1 MNPKD
6 ETKIENTVDPATGVI
21 NSSTTPPITPTQL
34 TPQAPFT
41 TPKVETPT
49 STPTAPTLTPLQTA
63 EQDIQNKT
71 KTSQTEY
78 EKLLADVG
86 LIKAK
91 EGGIQEELGATQ
103 AREDYTN
110 YSNQLEQEK
119 RALEI
124 RKRDLLSSGGFESR
138 AQAENAYSAEE
149 NKSLQRQADIA
160 ILGNAAMGR
169 YNFAL
174 TEAKRKVDLEL
185 KPFEDELA
193 LKKQQ
198 YEDNKD
204 MLTTAEKAKLTALY
218 AQEAA
223 DLDVTRKDKIA
234 ANTMY
239 VNALQSRAPQ
249 SLISEA
255 KAIIDRGGSSSEVAR
270 VLGNYS
276 MSQADK
282 LDMQLKQAQISKIYS
297 DINTPKEETPTQA
310 KERQDKE
317 KIAAQK
323 AAQIPII
330 KEKIDLVNKL
340 KDHAGL
346 NTRVGP
352 SAIGL
357 PTRTFL
363 GVGDAFGQGQDFAA
377 SVQQLTNQDT
387 LTTLLDLKKS
397 GGTLGAVSEKELD
410 LLQKAASKIN
420 AWEVK
425 DKNGVGKGQWN
436 VSEKKF
442 KEELDTVLKSSEALY
457 QSLGGDKVQ
466 AENLSGYL
474 DVVDGALQSSENVY
488 QSSGYNL

>member
-1 MNPKD
+1 MNPLEK
-6 ETKIENTVDPATGVI
+6 TKIEETVNPTTGTI
-21 NSSTTPPITPTQL
+21 TSGGTPTVTPTQL
-34 TPQAPFT
+34 KPEAPFV
-41 TPKVETPT
+41 TPKETTPT
-49 STPTAPTLTPLQTA
+49 SSPVAPTLTPLQAYEKDTQGKA
-63 EQDIQNKT
+63 TE
-71 KTSQTEY
+71 SQTEY

-91 EGGIQEELGATQ
+91 EGGIQEQLGATQ
-103 AREDYTN
+103 AKEAYTN
-110 YSNQLEQEK
+110 YASQLEQEK
-119 RALEI
+119 RNIELENRRIFSDARYTKEQAQSAYNALEN
-124 RKRDLLSSGGFESR
+124 
-138 AQAENAYSAEE
+138 Q
-149 NKSLQRQADIA
+149 SLQKQADIA
-160 ILGNAAMGR
+160 ILGNAALGK

-174 TEAKRKVDLEL
+174 DEAKRKVDLEL
-185 KPFEDELA
+185 KPFEDKLA
-193 LKKQQ
+193 LKKTQ
-198 YEDNKD
+198 YENNQD
-204 MLTTAEKAKLTALY
+204 KLTALEK
-218 AQEAA
+218 AKVTSMLNTEEA
-223 DLDVTRKDKIA
+223 DLAEKRKDKLA

-239 VNALQSRAPQ
+239 VNALQSKAPQ

-255 KAIIDRGGSSSEVAR
+255 KAIIDRGGSSSDVAR

-282 LDMQLKQAQISKIYS
+282 LDMQLKQAQISKLYS
-297 DINTPKEETPTQA
+297 DINAPKEETAIQY
-310 KERQDKE
+310 KERKDKE
-317 KIAAQK
+317 KTEAQK

-352 SAIGL
+352 SALGL

-363 GVGDAFGQGQDFAA
+363 GAADAFGQGQDFAA

-387 LTTLLDLKKS
+387 LNQLLELKAA

-420 AWEVK
+420 AWEK
-425 DKNGVGKGQWN
+425 KKNGVGIGQWN

-466 AENLSGYL
+466 EQNLNGYL
-474 DVVDGALQSSENVY
+474 DVVDGALNSSENVY